1 MNCDQRRRQRRRT
14 CRELSWNVL
23 SRIVVLVVVVA
34 VLVVEGSAP
43 PATTADKQDMLVN
56 AVHAN
61 DPIAIERAVMR
72 MGADINRQGKGGQ
85 TPVLTA
91 VLMGHVQ
98 AVETLINLGADLS
111 LKEHMGYS
119 VIHAAAFQGRAQ
131 VLKLLAD
138 HGIELMEHHDDGY
151 YAIHRACWGTES
163 RHTDTVHVFLEAGVP
178 PNLKA
183 GNGMTCSQ
191 MTKNV
196 ETKKLVEAATI
207 AAAGV
212 EDASNDEL

>member
-1 MNCDQRRRQRRRT
+1 
-14 CRELSWNVL
+14 
-23 SRIVVLVVVVA
+23 
-34 VLVVEGSAP
+34 
-43 PATTADKQDMLVN
+43 MLVN

-72 MGADINRQGKGGQ
+72 MGADINRHGKGGQ

-91 VLMGHVQ
+91 VLMGHVE
-98 AVETLINLGADLS
+98 AVETLINLGADLR

-131 VLKLLAD
+131 VLKLLAS
-138 HGIELMEHHDDGY
+138 HGIDLMEQHEDGY

-163 RHTDTVHVFLEAGVP
+163 RHTETVQVFLESDVP
-178 PNLKA
+178 PDLQA

-191 MTKNV
+191 MTKNL
-196 ETKKLVEAATI
+196 ETKKLVDAALMVDTDEA
-207 AAAGV
+207 
-212 EDASNDEL
+212 NDEL

>member
-1 MNCDQRRRQRRRT
+1 MNCDQRRRRRRRT
-14 CRELSWNVL
+14 CRELSLNVL
-23 SRIVVLVVVVA
+23 SRIVVLLVVLAVVVV
-34 VLVVEGSAP
+34 VDGSAL
-43 PATTADKQDMLVN
+43 PATVDKQDMLVN

-72 MGADINRQGKGGQ
+72 MGADINRHGKGGQ

-151 YAIHRACWGTES
+151 YAMHRACWGTES

-207 AAAGV
+207 AVAGV
-212 EDASNDEL
+212 DDATNDEL